1 MARSSIGVFGA
12 LFAVGSV
19 LAWKWMQSQ
28 DGTARRF
35 GRDARRTVSSSRRR
49 SAVKGDEIVGGTA
62 DAWHFPRS

>member
-28 DGTARRF
+28 DAAGRRF
-35 GRDARRTVSSSRRR
+35 GRDPNRAVSSSRRR
-49 SAVKGDEIVGGTA
+49 SAMNGYVVGGTP

>member
-28 DGTARRF
+28 DANGRRIENGANRWSG
-35 GRDARRTVSSSRRR
+35 GRSRRGGKY
-49 SAVKGDEIVGGTA
+49 VVGGTP
-62 DAWHFPRS
+62 DAWHFPKS